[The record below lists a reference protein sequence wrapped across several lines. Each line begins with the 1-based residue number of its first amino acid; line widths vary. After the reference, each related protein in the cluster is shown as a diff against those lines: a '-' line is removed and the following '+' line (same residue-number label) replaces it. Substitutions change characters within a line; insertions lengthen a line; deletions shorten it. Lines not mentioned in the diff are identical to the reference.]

1 MIRKATVGD
10 AELVAKLLH
19 EFDTPVPDNLA
30 RRFASA
36 LARDDVVVVLTGEV
50 EFVYLT
56 LWPSPYYDG
65 PVAMLEELYVAPAQ
79 RNRVIGVALMRR
91 VLEEIEGAGEMQKV
105 ELVGDL
111 VEITFNV

>member
-10 AELVAKLLH
+10 AEFVAKLLH
-19 EFDTPVPDNLA
+19 EFDAPVPDNLV
-30 RRFASA
+30 RRFASL
-36 LARDDVVVVLTGEV
+36 LAHDDVVVVLAGEV
-50 EFVYLT
+50 GFAYLT
-56 LWPSPYYDG
+56 LRPRPYYDG
-65 PVAMLEELYVAPAQ
+65 PVAMLEELHVAPAQ
-79 RNRVIGVALMRR
+79 RNRVIGAALMRR